1 MDKYQ
6 ESKNKYL
13 KEKVDDLRIYVPKG
27 QKEVIK
33 EFAKSKGKSVNGFIV
48 ELINK
53 EMNNNS

>member
-13 KEKVDDLRIYVPKG
+13 KEKVENLMIRVPKG
-27 QKEVIK
+27 QKSAIQ
-33 EFAKSKGKSVNGFIV
+33 EFAKSKGKSVNSFVV

-53 EMNNNS
+53 EMNNN